1 MQKASNNPNAMRLK
15 APKRLAYNLKNTKGD
30 EILKKIFREDFN
42 EDFDRDFKVFGKEFE
57 APGKVRQRSLREFKE
72 NSLATCERRNWNLAL
87 NREKFKN
94 KILIY

>member
-1 MQKASNNPNAMRLK
+1 MKILI
-15 APKRLAYNLKNTKGD
+15 
-30 EILKKIFREDFN
+30 EISRSS
-42 EDFDRDFKVFGKEFE
+42 VKEFE